1 MNRQLCSALATLAL
15 TASAAGPSPEAKAWW
30 SHVQYLASDKLGGRN
45 AGSPGHKVAVDY
57 VAAQFSKAGLSPCG
71 DAGTFLQ
78 RVPLVNK
85 RLIETESGLTA
96 VMGSGQTRTIA
107 LGEEAILSTRVELPD
122 MVDAPVEFLGYG
134 LSIPGSYDD
143 FAGRSVRDKLV
154 IVISGSPASLPGP
167 IRAHFSS
174 AAERVKALTAA
185 GALGILTISNP
196 KTDDVPWDR
205 TSATRLMPSMSI
217 DDPVLSGGGTPLLSA
232 SLNAAKS
239 EWLFEG
245 APQPL
250 ASLLELA
257 TAGQPLPRF
266 PLNGITIRARAKV
279 EKKRLDSQN
288 VCGMLPGSQPGESV
302 VLSAHIDHL
311 GTDPNA
317 TGADKIYNGA
327 MDNASGIATLIET
340 ARAMSKAGGK
350 SGARP
355 PRRSILFVAVTAEE
369 KGLLGS
375 RFFANR
381 APAAA
386 GTMVANINM
395 DMFLPIHAMKKV
407 MAFGLEESSLRANME
422 AVTARLG
429 LGLQSDVE
437 PHRNRFIRSDQYSF
451 IQRGIPALALKV
463 GYEPGSPE
471 AELQKQW
478 TAQRYHARSDDL
490 LQPVDFE
497 TAAAFNRVVRELAMA
512 VADAPSRP
520 TWNESSFFR
529 RFALPQ
535 AGVASSGG
543 GRQ

>member
-1 MNRQLCSALATLAL
+1 MNRLLCGVAATLAF
-15 TASAAGPSPEAKAWW
+15 TASAAGPSSEAKAWW

-45 AGSPGHKVAVDY
+45 AGGPGHRMAAGY

-78 RVPLVNK
+78 RVPLVDK
-85 RLIETESGLTA
+85 RLIETESSLTA
-96 VMGSGQTRTIA
+96 VMSGGQTRTIA
-107 LGEEAILSTRVELPD
+107 LGEEAILSTRGELPD
-122 MVDAPVEFLGYG
+122 LVDAPAEFLGYG

-143 FAGRSVRDKLV
+143 FAGQNVRDKLV
-154 IVISGSPASLPGP
+154 IAIAGSPASLPGP

-174 AAERVKALTAA
+174 AAERVKALRAA

-196 KTDDVPWDR
+196 KTADVPWDR
-205 TSATRLMPSMSI
+205 ASATRLMPSMSI
-217 DDPVLSGGGTPLLSA
+217 DDPVLSGGETPLLSA
-232 SLNAAKS
+232 ALNAAKS
-239 EWLFEG
+239 AWMFEG
-245 APQPL
+245 APEPL
-250 ASLLELA
+250 ARLLDLA

-266 PLNGITIRARAKV
+266 PLKGITFRARAKV
-279 EKKRLDSQN
+279 QKKRLDSQN
-288 VCGMLPGSQPGESV
+288 VCGLLPGSQPGESV

-317 TGADKIYNGA
+317 TGTDKIYNGA

-340 ARAMSKAGGK
+340 ARAMTKAGGQ
-350 SGARP
+350 SGAR

-381 APAAA
+381 PPAAA
-386 GTMVANINM
+386 GTMVADINM
-395 DMFLPIHAMKKV
+395 DMFLPIHAMKKI
-407 MAFGLEESSLRANME
+407 MAFGLEESSLRAHLE

-478 TAQRYHARSDDL
+478 TAQRYHARADDL

-497 TAAAFNRVVRELAMA
+497 AVSMFNRVVRELAIA
-512 VADAPSRP
+512 VADAPNRP

-535 AGVASSGG
+535 AVAPSSGG
-543 GRQ
+543 RD

>member
-1 MNRQLCSALATLAL
+1 MNRLFCGVVATLAV
-15 TASAAGPSPEAKAWW
+15 TASAAGPTPEAKAWW
-30 SHVQYLASDKLGGRN
+30 SHVQHLASDKLGGRN
-45 AGSPGHKVAVDY
+45 AGSPGHKMAADY

-85 RLIETESGLTA
+85 RLIESESSLT
-96 VMGSGQTRTIA
+96 VVTSGGQTRTIA
-107 LGEEAILSTRVELPD
+107 LGEEAILSTRGELPD
-122 MVDAPVEFLGYG
+122 LVDAPAEFLGYG

-143 FAGRSVRDKLV
+143 FAGQDVRDKLV
-154 IVISGSPASLPGP
+154 VVITGSPASLPGP

-196 KTDDVPWDR
+196 KTADVPWER

-217 DDPVLSGGGTPLLSA
+217 DDPVLSGAGTPLLSA
-232 SLNAAKS
+232 ALNAAKS
-239 EWLFEG
+239 AWLFEG
-245 APQPL
+245 APQSL

-266 PLNGITIRARAKV
+266 PLKGITFRARAKV

-288 VCGMLPGSQPGESV
+288 VCGLLPGSQPGESV

-317 TGADKIYNGA
+317 TATDKIYNGA

-340 ARAMSKAGGK
+340 ARAMTKA
-350 SGARP
+350 R

-381 APAAA
+381 PPVAA
-386 GTMVANINM
+386 GTMVADINM
-395 DMFLPIHAMKKV
+395 DMFLPIHGMKKV
-407 MAFGLEESSLRANME
+407 MAFGLEESSLRAQLE
-422 AVTARLG
+422 IVTARLG

-490 LQPVDFE
+490 SQPVDFE
-497 TAAAFNRVVRELAMA
+497 AASMFNRVVRELAMA

-520 TWNESSFFR
+520 RWNESSFFR

-535 AGVASSGG
+535 TGAASSGG
-543 GRQ
+543 RQ